1 MYSLLC
7 CTLHMSLK
15 LQSVAEGHQATFVHL
30 KSDQLLINAST
41 EIIHTTIYTV
51 AAL

>member
-30 KSDQLLINAST
+30 ESDRLLVNAAT
-41 EIIHTTIYTV
+41 DRIY
-51 AAL
+51 